1 MQVGLTLKPGK
12 GYEKDRMELVL
23 SYPLAKWSWVSGP
36 GEWCHGALIDPQQS
50 PGKGREFHVTVV
62 QHGLQWFMGRCN
74 PHSSTGCRLRYVPQ
88 YSSSVCSFYA
98 KDSWWTFTLY
108 PKPLCRPCI
117 YLVTKWL
124 LSTPSQE
131 RKDPKCDCELPSPP
145 GPMHGSVLASS

>member
-1 MQVGLTLKPGK
+1 MQVGLTLSPGRVMRRT
-12 GYEKDRMELVL
+12 E
-23 SYPLAKWSWVSGP
+23 WSWFSVILWRSGP
-36 GEWCHGALIDPQQS
+36 ECQDLVNGAMVLLLTCSQAQVKAES
-50 PGKGREFHVTVV
+50 FMSLWL

-88 YSSSVCSFYA
+88 FSSSVCSFYA

-108 PKPLCRPCI
+108 PKSLCRPCI

-145 GPMHGSVLASS
+145 GPMHGSVLASL